1 MAKTEKKQD
10 LPKEVVLFSVL
21 LRFQQL
27 CLTKGESEL
36 IYYPG
41 PWKMGKPAW
50 FHGRNNDETWAGKI
64 PITAGDYG
72 VVANVFGIPG
82 QGNARLVT
90 AAPKILAENIRL
102 KQQLATAIAFY
113 RRIIAEDGG
122 CDHSVG
128 ICYCADLKDVEEM
141 EAALLLQVEV

>member
-10 LPKEVVLFSVL
+10 LPKENAF
-21 LRFQQL
+21 LRIHRL
-27 CLTKGESEL
+27 CLLKGESEL
-36 IYYPG
+36 IYHPG

-50 FHGRNNDETWAGKI
+50 FRGRYNNKPWAGKI
-64 PITAGDYG
+64 PITAGDCG
-72 VVANVFGIPG
+72 VIANVFGMPG

-90 AAPKILAENIRL
+90 AAPKILTENIRL
-102 KQQLATAIAFY
+102 KQQLTKAIAFY
-113 RRIIAEDGG
+113 RRIIEEDGG